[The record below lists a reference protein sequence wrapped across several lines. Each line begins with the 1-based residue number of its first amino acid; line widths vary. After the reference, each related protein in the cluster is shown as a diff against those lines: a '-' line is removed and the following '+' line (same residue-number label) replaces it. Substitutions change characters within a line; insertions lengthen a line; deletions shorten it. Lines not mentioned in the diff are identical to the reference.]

1 MNEAS
6 HKRES
11 NGTQAYLEVRQVG
24 VIIKG
29 DWLVRKSSLN
39 QKNNESM
46 EARRAIL

>member
-1 MNEAS
+1 MNKAS
-6 HKRES
+6 HKRER
-11 NGTQAYLEVRQVG
+11 GTQAYLEVRQ